1 MPAAFLLDLA
11 GTLYSDSGPIAGAVE
26 TVTQLK
32 RQGVPHRFVTNT
44 SSRGR
49 GAIVERL
56 RNYGFDV
63 GAEDIFTAVVAGA
76 EIARQQ
82 GALVVA
88 PFVDERALPDLG
100 EFELIGGTSGE
111 TAVGQRPDA
120 IIVGD
125 LGSRWD
131 YPLMQEAFRFLMGGA
146 AMIALSR
153 DRYWHRGDG
162 LALDAGAFVVGLEY
176 AAGVEAHLAGK
187 PSAGFF
193 GAALASLGLSPA
205 GGSFA
210 MVGDDLWSDV
220 EGPQRAGIEGWLVRT
235 GKYREDVLAASSV
248 VPDRIL
254 DSVAD
259 IL

>member
-26 TVTQLK
+26 TVARLK
-32 RQGVPHRFVTNT
+32 RRGIPHRFVTNT

-49 GAIVERL
+49 SAIVERL

-63 GAEDIFTAVVAGA
+63 AAEDVFTAVVAGA

-82 GALVVA
+82 GAHVVA

-100 EFELIGGTSGE
+100 GFELVGGTSGE
-111 TAVGQRPDA
+111 SAVGMRPDA

-131 YPLMQEAFRFLMGGA
+131 YPLMQEAFRFLMDGA
-146 AMIALSR
+146 ALVALSR
-153 DRYWHRGDG
+153 DRYWRRGDG
-162 LALDAGAFVVGLEY
+162 LALVVGPEY
-176 AAGVEAHLAGK
+176 AAGVEACLAGK

-193 GAALASLGLSPA
+193 HAALASLGLSP
-205 GGSFA
+205 GDGSSA

-220 EGPQRAGIEGWLVRT
+220 DGPQRAGLEGWLVRT
-235 GKYREDVLAASSV
+235 GKYREDVVADSDI

-259 IL
+259 ILSV